1 MTILLLEDEYPA
13 AEHLQRLL
21 RRADPTAQV
30 VGVVRSVAAGRQWF
44 AQHAP
49 PDLILADIQLTDG
62 LSFEVFDQVGLTSP
76 IIFTTSYDEYAIRAF
91 RVRSVDYLLKPLK
104 LAALR
109 AALAKYHDL
118 RAAFAPVAHSQQL
131 EQVLDSLPRPSRTY
145 KTRFLVASNEQL
157 VPLAVDQI
165 AYFQTR
171 HELVQLVS
179 CDGRRFVLE
188 YTLEQLE
195 QLLDPR
201 LFFRASRQLL
211 THVQAV
217 RGVQPYFNGKLVL
230 TLDPIPP
237 QELHI
242 SRDKATAFKE
252 WLAGD
257 GEQLSGVCL
266 PYLGFTQ
273 VEH

>member
-21 RRADPTAQV
+21 RRADPTAEV

-62 LSFEVFDQVGLTSP
+62 LSFEVFDHVGLTSP
-76 IIFTTSYDEYAIRAF
+76 IIFTTSYDAYAIRAF
-91 RVRSVDYLLKPLK
+91 RVRSVDYLLKPLG
-104 LAALR
+104 LADLR

-118 RAAFAPVAHSQQL
+118 RAAFSPLADSQRL
-131 EQVLDSLPRPSRTY
+131 ERLLDSLPLTGRPY
-145 KTRFLVASNEQL
+145 KTRFLVSSGEQL
-157 VPLAVDQI
+157 LPLGVEQF

-179 CDGRRFVLE
+179 CDGRRFVLD

-211 THVQAV
+211 TNVQAV
-217 RGVQPYFNGKLVL
+217 RGLHPYFNGKLVL
-230 TLDPIPP
+230 TLDPAPP
-237 QELHI
+237 QQMHI
-242 SRDKATAFKE
+242 SRDKAAAFKA
-252 WLAGD
+252 WLV
-257 GEQLSGVCL
+257 GEEGPL
-266 PYLGFTQ
+266 PGPRPGF
-273 VEH
+273 E